1 MLIFCSYHNLN
12 VLSEREVG
20 FGSVLTGVCV
30 CLVLMCLFVGIY
42 TAGGASVDISVR
54 ISYYCCKP
62 YRILVS

>member
-1 MLIFCSYHNLN
+1 MCIFCYYHNLN
-12 VLSEREVG
+12 VLSERKVG
-20 FGSVLTGVCV
+20 FGSVLLTGVC
-30 CLVLMCLFVGIY
+30 VLMCLFVGIY